1 MAVRLYYDQSFQIL
15 VRTGIVCRWM
25 SRPCS
30 ALQAKLREMRYA
42 PLFVLLPG
50 LLQAQSAAGI
60 APAWDVRSMLEQL
73 VEQTSRFKTTV
84 DQLRI
89 SQWMEKGASDTYRRQ
104 QQVVQTEAGYLSTV
118 SSRLATQPE
127 KLSLVLDAYFRLQ
140 SIEGQTSSLAEGAA
154 RFEDQAAAD
163 ALRALIIATSE
174 SRNKLR
180 QYMMDLSVTKEQEF
194 AVAERE
200 AQRCQAELNR
210 NPLAPPPPSAK
221 PIGKTK

>member
-1 MAVRLYYDQSFQIL
+1 
-15 VRTGIVCRWM
+15 
-25 SRPCS
+25 
-30 ALQAKLREMRYA
+30 MRYVT
-42 PLFVLLPG
+42 LFVFLPG
-50 LLQAQSAAGI
+50 LLHAQSAAGI
-60 APAWDVRSMLEQL
+60 APAWDVRSMLEKL
-73 VEQTSRFKTTV
+73 VEQSTRFKTTV

-89 SQWMEKGASDTYRRQ
+89 SEWMEKGASDTYRRQ

-118 SSRLATQPE
+118 STRLAAQPE

-154 RFEDQAAAD
+154 RYEDHVAAD
-163 ALRALIIATSE
+163 ALRALISANSE

-180 QYMMDLSVTKEQEF
+180 QYMMELSVSKEQEF

-221 PIGKTK
+221 PIGKKK